1 MPTRLETG
9 PDRRYARRRVLDRF
23 TAHTLGGSATP
34 APQTPTKP
42 VPFDMAEWRR
52 RWGAFYGLA
61 RRDKAL
67 DGLNKHVAKRLTE
80 ILGDDAT
87 AYTPCEICT
96 AFGTPGWR
104 PGGDLP
110 AEVKVIVSHALGVQT
125 ADDLEQA
132 RDTARCA
139 DCGGRGY
146 VRTGSLVP
154 DFESAMCLACTG
166 RGWVA
171 TDERRRS
178 IMGEPTN
185 GVAGAPLPAPAG
197 AGADYNE
204 SIPEPPQVAELRA
217 QGYTVF
223 APVRLST

>member
-1 MPTRLETG
+1 MSETEAPDTNETEAPGLE
-9 PDRRYARRRVLDRF
+9 
-23 TAHTLGGSATP
+23 
-34 APQTPTKP
+34 P
-42 VPFDMAEWRR
+42 VPPPEPGEEGEQAEPEQ
-52 RWGAFYGLA
+52 GETPQPEEEAQQPESSAELA

-67 DGLNKHVAKRLTE
+67 DGLNKHVAKRLTD

-132 RDTARCA
+132 RDTARCT

-171 TDERRRS
+171 TDERRRA

-185 GVAGAPLPAPAG
+185 GVAGAPLPEAAG
-197 AGADYNE
+197 TSADYNV

>member
-1 MPTRLETG
+1 M
-9 PDRRYARRRVLDRF
+9 
-23 TAHTLGGSATP
+23 SATEAP
-34 APQTPTKP
+34 EPQETETPDLEPEAPQAPP
-42 VPFDMAEWRR
+42 EEGEQGEPAEPAVPQPEGEPAEPETS
-52 RWGAFYGLA
+52 AELA

-67 DGLNKHVAKRLTE
+67 DALNKHVAKRLTD
-80 ILGDDAT
+80 ILGEDAT

-110 AEVKVIVSHALGVQT
+110 AEVKVVVSHALGVQT
-125 ADDLEQA
+125 AEDLEQA

-154 DFESAMCLACTG
+154 DFESAMCLACQG

-171 TDERRRS
+171 TDERRRVL
-178 IMGEPTN
+178 IGGEPNGARSGTN
-185 GVAGAPLPAPAG
+185 AQDVTITR
-197 AGADYNE
+197 DYNE
-204 SIPEPPQVAELRA
+204 AIPEPPAAAELRA
-217 QGYTVF
+217 AGYVVM
-223 APVRLST
+223 APPNLTG

>member
-1 MPTRLETG
+1 MSETETPDVNEPEAPDLEPVSPPE
-9 PDRRYARRRVLDRF
+9 PDEEGEQAEPDEP
-23 TAHTLGGSATP
+23 A
-34 APQTPTKP
+34 APQPETEPAAP
-42 VPFDMAEWRR
+42 ESSAE
-52 RWGAFYGLA
+52 LA

-87 AYTPCEICT
+87 AYAPCEICT

-110 AEVKVIVSHALGVQT
+110 AEVKVVVSHALGVQT

-154 DFESAMCLACTG
+154 DFESAMCLACQG

-171 TDERRRS
+171 TDERRRA

-185 GVAGAPLPAPAG
+185 GAIGAPLQSEG
-197 AGADYNE
+197 HTTADYNE

>member
-1 MPTRLETG
+1 MSETEAPDVNEPEAPDLE
-9 PDRRYARRRVLDRF
+9 
-23 TAHTLGGSATP
+23 
-34 APQTPTKP
+34 P
-42 VPFDMAEWRR
+42 VPPPEPDEEGEQAEPAE
-52 RWGAFYGLA
+52 GQPPQPEAEPNEPESSAELA

-132 RDTARCA
+132 EDTARCGA
-139 DCGGRGY
+139 CGGRGY

-154 DFESAMCLACTG
+154 DFESAMCLSCQG

-171 TDERRRS
+171 TDERRRVL
-178 IMGEPTN
+178 IGGEPNGAHSGTN
-185 GVAGAPLPAPAG
+185 AQNVTITR
-197 AGADYNE
+197 DYNE
-204 SIPEPPQVAELRA
+204 AIPEPPEAAQLRA
-217 QGYTVF
+217 AGYVVM
-223 APVRLST
+223 APPNLTGS

>member
-1 MPTRLETG
+1 MSETEAPDVNEPEAPDLEPVSPPEPGEEGEQAKPDG
-9 PDRRYARRRVLDRF
+9 P
-23 TAHTLGGSATP
+23 ATP
-34 APQTPTKP
+34 QPETEPAAPESS
-42 VPFDMAEWRR
+42 AE
-52 RWGAFYGLA
+52 LA

-67 DGLNKHVAKRLTE
+67 DGLNKHVARRLTE

-87 AYTPCEICT
+87 AYAPCEICT

-110 AEVKVIVSHALGVQT
+110 AEVKVVVSHALGVQT

-146 VRTGSLVP
+146 VRTGSLVA
-154 DFESAMCLACTG
+154 DFESAMCLACQG

-171 TDERRRS
+171 TDERRRVL
-178 IMGEPTN
+178 IGQAPNGAEPQT
-185 GVAGAPLPAPAG
+185 LQPATHDYR
-197 AGADYNE
+197 DYNDA
-204 SIPEPPQVAELRA
+204 IPEPPA
-217 QGYTVF
+217 TW
-223 APVRLST
+223 

>member
-1 MPTRLETG
+1 MSETEAPDVNEPEAPDLEPVSPPEPGEEGEQAKPDG
-9 PDRRYARRRVLDRF
+9 P
-23 TAHTLGGSATP
+23 ATP
-34 APQTPTKP
+34 QPETEPAAPESS
-42 VPFDMAEWRR
+42 AE
-52 RWGAFYGLA
+52 LA

-67 DGLNKHVAKRLTE
+67 DGLNKHVARRLTE

-87 AYTPCEICT
+87 AYAPCEICT

-110 AEVKVIVSHALGVQT
+110 AEVKVVVSHALGVQT

-146 VRTGSLVP
+146 VRTGSLVA
-154 DFESAMCLACTG
+154 DFESAMCLACQG

-171 TDERRRS
+171 TDERRRVL
-178 IMGEPTN
+178 IGQAPNGAEPQT
-185 GVAGAPLPAPAG
+185 LQPATHDYR
-197 AGADYNE
+197 DYNDA
-204 SIPEPPQVAELRA
+204 IPEPPAAAELRA
-217 QGYTVF
+217 AGYVVM
-223 APVRLST
+223 APPNLTGS

>member
-1 MPTRLETG
+1 MSETEA
-9 PDRRYARRRVLDRF
+9 PDVNEPEAPDLDP
-23 TAHTLGGSATP
+23 GSPPEPDEEGEQAEPEQGETP
-34 APQTPTKP
+34 QPEEEAPQPESS
-42 VPFDMAEWRR
+42 AE
-52 RWGAFYGLA
+52 LA